1 VYIDGIEITIRK
13 DIMNPMAIY
22 LRPTSTIDC
31 DSVVIREKA
40 SELVKDHQE
49 VVDMA
54 KALFYFVRDEIKYNL
69 FVPNDKPEYYRAS
82 EVLKSAEGFCAQKAV
97 LLAAL
102 ARSLRIPSRL
112 HLAAI
117 RNHLVPIKVKELLG
131 GDLFPTHCYNELYIE
146 RRWIK
151 AAPTFDLR
159 MCQKN
164 RFLPVDFDGKHDAI
178 LPARDQEG
186 RPHIEYVQDH
196 GCFDDLPF
204 EKIIAWRTE
213 ILGADG
219 FERIRRA
226 IELRKKRA

>member
-1 VYIDGIEITIRK
+1 
-13 DIMNPMAIY
+13 MNQMAIY

-31 DSVVIREKA
+31 DNIVIKEKA
-40 SELVKDHQE
+40 FELVKGHQE

-54 KALFYFVRDEIKYNL
+54 KTLFYFVRDEIQYNL
-69 FVPNDKPEYYRAS
+69 YVPNDKPEYYRAS
-82 EVLKSAEGFCAQKAV
+82 EVLKSGEGFCAQKAV

-102 ARSLRIPSRL
+102 ARSVYIPSRL
-112 HLAAI
+112 HIAAI

-131 GDLFPTHCYNELYIE
+131 GDLFPTHCYNELYVG

-164 RFLPVDFDGKHDAI
+164 RLIPVDFDGRHDAI
-178 LPARDQEG
+178 LPSYDQEG

-196 GCFDDLPF
+196 GYYDDLPF
-204 EKIIAWRTE
+204 EKMIAWRME

-219 FERIRRA
+219 FGRIRHA
-226 IELRKKRA
+226 IELRKRQA